1 MALVTGSALGTVT
14 AQEDIYFEGAPT
26 IYIQQYEA
34 NPYYNPDA
42 DGFYW
47 QLSGTATYNVYE
59 IGCPVDVSMTEGL
72 TINDVLCDTVGV
84 KDTVQQRNY
93 VEFAFSLKS
102 LLPLSVMRVL
112 LNFGTVVENAGL
124 NTEKMPIGKINN
136 NLRWHLYAPKVYD
149 EDNAD
154 YIWIYL
160 HKAKF
165 VDAWT
170 IPMTFGQNWQANGIK
185 LRAYADTT
193 KPAAQQFG
201 MWGRSD
207 ASVL

>member
-1 MALVTGSALGTVT
+1 MALATGTAYGSIT
-14 AQEDIYFEGAPT
+14 AQEDTYLEGAPT
-26 IYIQQYEA
+26 IYIQDYSA
-34 NPYYNPDA
+34 NPYFNPDA

-47 QLSGTATYNVYE
+47 QLSGTATYPVYE

-93 VEFAFSLKS
+93 VEFAFSLRT

-112 LNFGTVVENAGL
+112 LNFGAVTETAP
-124 NTEKMPIGKINN
+124 TEKMPIGKINN
-136 NLRWHLYAPKVYD
+136 NQRWHLYAPKVYD
-149 EDNAD
+149 EDNGY

-160 HKAKF
+160 NKAKF

-170 IPMTFGQNWQANGIK
+170 IPMTFGQSWQANGVK

-201 MWGRSD
+201 VWGRSD
-207 ASVL
+207 ASQIT